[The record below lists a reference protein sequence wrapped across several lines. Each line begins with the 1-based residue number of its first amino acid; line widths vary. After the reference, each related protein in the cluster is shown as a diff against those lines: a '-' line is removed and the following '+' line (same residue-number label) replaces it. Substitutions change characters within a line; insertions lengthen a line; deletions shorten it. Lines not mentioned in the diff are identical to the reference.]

1 MCASSESAE
10 FDWRIAK
17 KNSTMANQ
25 EAQDATTQDGAIA
38 QSGEWRSVAGLF
50 GNQTN
55 SIRHSPLE

>member
-1 MCASSESAE
+1 
-10 FDWRIAK
+10 
-17 KNSTMANQ
+17 MANQ